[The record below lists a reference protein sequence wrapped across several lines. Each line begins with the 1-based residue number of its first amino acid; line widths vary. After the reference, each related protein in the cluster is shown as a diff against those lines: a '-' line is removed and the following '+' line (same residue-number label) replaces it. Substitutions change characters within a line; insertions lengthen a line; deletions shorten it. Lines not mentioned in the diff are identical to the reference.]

1 MMIRGEL
8 PGTGQSYICQKMV
21 EKDYKVMFVC
31 PTNKLLQ
38 AFEGEALTI
47 NEFFGI
53 SFGDVKLVPFDY
65 SYFDVIVFD
74 DIYFSSLSTYWRIK
88 QFVELNKDSKT
99 IIATGDT
106 KQLKPIQG
114 LTNTQDVETYADHI
128 IENIFDNSILLKE
141 CKRLHTHRRTR
152 IS

>member
-1 MMIRGEL
+1 
-8 PGTGQSYICQKMV
+8 
-21 EKDYKVMFVC
+21 MFVC

-53 SFGDVKLVPFDY
+53 YFGDVKLAPFDY

-74 DIYFSSLSTYWRIK
+74 EIFYFSSLSIYWRIK
-88 QFVELNKDSKT
+88 QFVELNKDSKNN
-99 IIATGDT
+99 IATGDT

-114 LTNTQDVETYADHI
+114 LTNIHDFETYADHI

-141 CKRLHTHRRTR
+141 CKRLHTHTGGQG
-152 IS
+152 